1 MEKRKKTMKTIP
13 EKYRTEGTF
22 PSYTGAIV
30 FNGDM
35 VITSGQCCD
44 HYEGFDGQI
53 PKDIQSQ
60 TRLAIQACKEKLEAA
75 GSSLEKVV
83 FVEVNLVDMADWP
96 LFNEVYKELMPCP
109 RPARKTVEVGLLPG
123 YRIELVMLA
132 TK

>member
-1 MEKRKKTMKTIP
+1 MRSSAETAERVKALT
-13 EKYRTEGTF
+13 
-22 PSYTGAIV
+22 
-30 FNGDM
+30 
-35 VITSGQCCD
+35 
-44 HYEGFDGQI
+44 
-53 PKDIQSQ
+53 
-60 TRLAIQACKEKLEAA
+60 EKLEAA

-96 LFNEVYKELMPCP
+96 LFNEVYKEFMPCP